1 MSVGTLDFLFPS
13 SVFFWK
19 AMTEASDILDE
30 LFGIILLQVYSVYV
44 SHAFRTNK
52 TCLANEEHGVA
63 DDLDI
68 ETKGL
73 VHPTSE
79 TQKVAE
85 RTSTCEEVNTN
96 RAGVGFGV

>member
-13 SVFFWK
+13 GVFFWK

-44 SHAFRTNK
+44 SHAFHTNK
-52 TCLANEEHGVA
+52 TCL
-63 DDLDI
+63 
-68 ETKGL
+68 
-73 VHPTSE
+73 PTSE

-85 RTSTCEEVNTN
+85 RTSTCEEVNAN